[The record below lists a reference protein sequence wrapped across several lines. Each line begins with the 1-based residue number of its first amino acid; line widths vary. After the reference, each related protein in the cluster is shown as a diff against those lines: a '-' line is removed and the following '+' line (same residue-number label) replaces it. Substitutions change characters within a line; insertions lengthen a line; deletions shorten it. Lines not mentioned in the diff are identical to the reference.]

1 METESG
7 EGEAESVKN
16 LRRMYA
22 ACMDTEAIEATGL
35 YPVLEGL
42 DNPDTGFP
50 LLQQNW
56 QGNQ

>member
-1 METESG
+1 M
-7 EGEAESVKN
+7 KN

-56 QGNQ
+56 RGNE